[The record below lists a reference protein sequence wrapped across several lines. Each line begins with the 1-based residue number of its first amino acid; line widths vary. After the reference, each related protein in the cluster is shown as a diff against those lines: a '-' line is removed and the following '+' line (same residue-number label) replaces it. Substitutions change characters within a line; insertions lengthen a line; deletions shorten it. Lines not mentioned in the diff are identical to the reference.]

1 MANYLHCVIILSFLG
16 SLLQI
21 VLLGNNIF
29 SFHHLSLA
37 ITLYHAVSSRQ
48 ICVQVSEVLHQ
59 FHFRCNLV
67 YKVFSKYSLSGTL
80 IFYTFSSWNP
90 YKTLGQK

>member
-48 ICVQVSEVLHQ
+48 ICVQVSEVLHRFTVGQSCMQ
-59 FHFRCNLV
+59 FC
-67 YKVFSKYSLSGTL
+67 L
-80 IFYTFSSWNP
+80 IA
-90 YKTLGQK
+90 KILKLGF